1 MLKIAILVKF
11 VDISL
16 KYSISAFVEQA

>member
-1 MLKIAILVKF
+1 MLKIAILVKI

-16 KYSISAFVEQA
+16 EYSISAFVEKA